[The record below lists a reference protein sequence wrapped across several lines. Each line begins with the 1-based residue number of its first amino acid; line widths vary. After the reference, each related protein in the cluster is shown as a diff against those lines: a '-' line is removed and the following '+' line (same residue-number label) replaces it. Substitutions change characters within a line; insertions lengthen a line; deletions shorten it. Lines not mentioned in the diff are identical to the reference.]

1 MMAPKNAREGA
12 MPTDMINGIS
22 MHYEVFGDK
31 GPWVALSPGGRREG
45 TAAAGLAKRM
55 AAAGYRAV
63 IFDRRNCGATE
74 VSIGA
79 DQSESE
85 VWANDLYALLKR
97 LGASRV
103 AAGGGS
109 SGCRLAVLLALRHPE
124 MVSALLLWR
133 VTGGAHACKAL
144 AHQYYGAF
152 IEAAEKG
159 GMKAVCE
166 TEHFAGCIAANPR
179 NRDILMGFEVEDFI
193 RRMRDWSEYYIRDSD
208 LPIIGASEK
217 DLRSLKVPACI
228 VPGNDWR
235 HDPKVAR
242 RAAELIPTSEVHD
255 LIRVQRDMDLGPH
268 EDWDDIEEDMAN
280 TFVKFLKQH
289 AAAVPAE

>member
-1 MMAPKNAREGA
+1 
-12 MPTDMINGIS
+12 MPTEKINGIS

-45 TAAAGLAKRM
+45 AAAAGLAKKM
-55 AAAGYRAV
+55 AAAGHRV
-63 IFDRRNCGATE
+63 VTFDRRNCGATE

-79 DQSESE
+79 DKSESE
-85 VWANDLYALLKR
+85 LWADDLHALLAK
-97 LGASRV
+97 LGATQV

-109 SGCRLAVLLALRHPE
+109 SGCRLAVLLALRYPKD
-124 MVSALLLWR
+124 VSALLLWR

-166 TEHFAGCIAANPR
+166 TEHFAGCIAANPK
-179 NRDILMGFEVEDFI
+179 NRDILMSFKVDDFV

-208 LPIIGASEK
+208 LPIIGASEAE
-217 DLRSLKVPACI
+217 LRSLKVPACI

-235 HDPKVAR
+235 HNPKVAV
-242 RAAELIPTSEVHD
+242 RAAELIPVSELHD
-255 LIRVQRDMDLGPH
+255 LIKVQRDVDLGPH
-268 EDWDDIEEDMAN
+268 EDWDEIEDEMAA
-280 TFVKFLKQH
+280 TFVTFLKKH
-289 AAAVPAE
+289 ARVPA